1 MSPHGN
7 DAMSSLSVNSVS
19 SSSQYVRTSIAQQ
32 KVATDR
38 AEVLETE
45 TQLSDEKAQLDKDLT
60 YLASVQHK
68 TQDVQKLENGHAQT
82 NALER
87 IAISTKAAKQATQ
100 QALSSMVASTSGVTT
115 VGTNINIVA

>member
-1 MSPHGN
+1 
-7 DAMSSLSVNSVS
+7 MSSLSVNSVS
-19 SSSQYVRTSIAQQ
+19 SSSQYVRASIAQQ